1 MVLFRAGT
9 YCESWSD
16 DLDMKFMNSDMNS
29 KKMRKFFR
37 NSNSKKNFAI
47 FAGLRKIA
55 KRSEFASLRFA
66 EKIPGFAFASL
77 RFLIRK
83 KIRFRFAFAIDFWPK
98 FTALL

>member
-9 YCESWSD
+9 YCEIWSD
-16 DLDMKFMNSDMNS
+16 DLDMNSDMNS

-55 KRSEFASLRFA
+55 KRSEAKRSEAKSLRFA
-66 EKIPGFAFASL
+66 SQKKFRISLSL
-77 RFLIRK
+77 RF
-83 KIRFRFAFAIDFWPK
+83 AF
-98 FTALL
+98 